1 MSSPVTAG
9 WGYVAGGYG
18 AIGALVAGYVVS
30 VLRRRRSLTRRLRP
44 TPAEP
49 ALDHR
54 PSTATVEE
62 VP

>member
-30 VLRRRRSLTRRLRP
+30 VLRRRRSLGRRLRSGLV
-44 TPAEP
+44 EP
-49 ALDHR
+49 GRDEQAIA
-54 PSTATVEE
+54 ATTEE
-62 VP
+62 VQ